1 MLFMIIEHFRG
12 GDPVPVYRRF
22 RDQGRMT
29 PPGLT
34 YVSSWV
40 TTDLSRC
47 YQVMDSPD
55 RVLLDDWIERWAD
68 LVDFEVVPVMTSAE
82 AQAAVGPHIHRN

>member
-1 MLFMIIEHFRG
+1 MLFMIIERFKNS
-12 GDPVPVYRRF
+12 DPVPVYRRF

-40 TTDLSRC
+40 TADLTRC
-47 YQVMDSPD
+47 YQVMESPD
-55 RVLLDDWIERWAD
+55 PKLLEDCIERWAD
-68 LVDFEVVPVMTSAE
+68 LVDFEVLPVMTSAE
-82 AQAAVGPHIHRN
+82 AVSTVGPRL